1 MKRTLN
7 ELAESLGLSPQ
18 TLERWIR
25 QGRIPI
31 RKSGEACLFNP
42 ETLKQWAESN
52 QLSYSLKPGK
62 PRRSETAV
70 PLLAA
75 LQRGGILYELEGDR
89 PDGLLKSAVDRL
101 DFLSAPTR
109 ATLYQR
115 LLDREAM
122 TSTGIGQGVA
132 IPHPR
137 TPLEDGPSEPTIIT
151 AFPREPVDYNA
162 IDEQPVFVLFM
173 LLSPTV
179 QVHLQLLSRLS
190 FCLREKEFVDFL
202 RARPELEALL
212 YYVESLEAHLE
223 RAEHR

>member
-1 MKRTLN
+1 MKRTMN
-7 ELAESLGLSPQ
+7 EIAESLGLSPQ
-18 TLERWIR
+18 TLDRWIR

-31 RKSGEACLFNP
+31 RKSGEDYLFNP
-42 ETLKQWAESN
+42 ESLKQWADSN
-52 QLSYSLKPGK
+52 NLTYSLKPGK
-62 PRRSETAV
+62 PSRSETAV

-75 LQRGGILYELEGDR
+75 LQRGGILYELEGEE
-89 PDGLLKSAVDRL
+89 PNGLLQSAVDRL
-101 DFLSAPTR
+101 DFLPEPTR
-109 ATLYQR
+109 AKLYQR
-115 LLDREAM
+115 LLEREAM

-137 TPLEDGPSEPTIIT
+137 TPLADGPSEPTIVT
-151 AFPREPVDYNA
+151 GFPKNPVDYNA

-173 LLSPTV
+173 LLSPRV

-202 RARPELEALL
+202 RTRPALDSLL